1 MAGEAMA
8 PDDHEEIPVGKR
20 LVRAQGGGGES
31 LTERL
36 TSQFY
41 RLTWRTPLHALRLRG
56 RYPLKLLAVPDD
68 PVAGD
73 GATGLDILRGALSW
87 RGEQFDCSRVDF
99 ASEAVSSGFSTYLQ
113 RFQWLRD
120 LAAAGPRAQVAP
132 VAEMLTR
139 KWLASHAE
147 RVSEPAW
154 RPDLWGWR
162 ILFWAA
168 HAPLILSSTDL
179 VYRSAVLNG
188 LARGARHL
196 DRTADRAPVGLP
208 RIAAWAGVAAAGLL
222 MTGGNPR
229 RSFGEAGLARALN
242 SGFSVDGGLVCR
254 TPDGQLDAVM
264 LLAMLARVYDAR
276 RIELPPFL
284 GSALNLSVPSLL
296 GVTLG
301 DGGLSSWQGSLPLG
315 PSRVEAIVAASGV
328 RTRPQRQAR
337 DWGYQRATA
346 GQTVIVMDAAPP
358 PDRRVAK
365 GGCASTLAFELSD
378 AGHRLIVNCGGAN
391 AGGAFV
397 SPGLANGLR
406 TSAAHS
412 TLILADSNSTAIH
425 TDGTLGRGVSEV
437 ALERQEN
444 EGSSRIE
451 ASHDGYVRRF
461 GLIHK
466 RTLLLTGDG
475 RELRGDDALLPA
487 KARQKPMTS
496 AFAVRFHLAPGI
508 EATPTADGM
517 GALLRIERGALWQ
530 FRCRGGTLTI
540 EESLWVDG
548 DARPHNTVQ
557 LVVSGEAPP
566 GGASVGWVLRR
577 AG

>member
-1 MAGEAMA
+1 MT
-8 PDDHEEIPVGKR
+8 DDSHEEIPVGRR
-20 LVRAQGGGGES
+20 LVRTPGGSGES
-31 LTERL
+31 LAERL
-36 TSQFY
+36 ASQFY

-73 GATGLDILRGALSW
+73 AAAGLAILRGELGW
-87 RGEQFDCSRVDF
+87 RGEQFACSQVDF
-99 ASEAVSSGFSTYLQ
+99 GSEPVSPGFAAYLQ

-132 VAEMLTR
+132 AAEMLTR

-162 ILFWAA
+162 VLFWAA

-196 DRTADRAPVGLP
+196 ERTADRAPVGLP
-208 RIAAWAGVAAAGLL
+208 RIAAWAGVTAAGLL
-222 MTGGNPR
+222 MAGGNPR
-229 RSFGEAGLARALN
+229 RAFGETGLARALN
-242 SGFSVDGGLVCR
+242 SGFSADGGLVCR
-254 TPDGQLDAVM
+254 TPDGQLDVVM
-264 LLAMLARVYDAR
+264 LLSMLARVYDAR
-276 RIELPPFL
+276 RIELPPFI
-284 GSALNLSVPSLL
+284 GSALNLAVPSLL

-301 DGGLSSWQGSLPLG
+301 DGGLSSWQGGLPLS

-346 GQTVIVMDAAPP
+346 GQSVLVIDAAPP
-358 PDRRVAK
+358 PDRRVSK

-391 AGGAFV
+391 AGGAFI
-397 SPGLANGLR
+397 SSGLANGLR

-425 TDGTLGRGVSEV
+425 ADGTLGRGVSEI

-466 RTLLLTGDG
+466 RTLLLSGDG
-475 RELRGDDALLPA
+475 RELRGEDALLPA

-496 AFAVRFHLAPGI
+496 AFAIRFHLAPGI

-548 DARPHNTVQ
+548 EARPHNTLQ